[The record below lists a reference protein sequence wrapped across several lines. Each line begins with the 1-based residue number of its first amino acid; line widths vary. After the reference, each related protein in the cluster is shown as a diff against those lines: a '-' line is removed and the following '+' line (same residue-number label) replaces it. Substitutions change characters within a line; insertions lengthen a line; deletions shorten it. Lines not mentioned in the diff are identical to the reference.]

1 MNTNNLKYLT
11 VKIASETDDGTLSVG
26 TGFYIRFG
34 DIPMI
39 VTANHV
45 ISEKSNIKLKLRYK
59 IGEHTAMIDFPC
71 NVKWHTL
78 PQYDLAC
85 CCVDEIEKDFEKLV
99 GCPLFY
105 RCLTEEY
112 ILTEKD
118 MKETDILDEVLM
130 IGYPGGVSS
139 SLWEYP
145 IFQKGCL
152 ASAPGDASD
161 EKYVDIT
168 TAGGSSGSPLLLLGG
183 KPKLVGIM
191 SRTVTENLISSANLG
206 IYSEA
211 YHLLELKE
219 KIKKK

>member
-59 IGEHTAMIDFPC
+59 IGEHIAMIDFPC

-78 PQYDLAC
+78 PKHDLAC
-85 CCVDEIEKDFEKLV
+85 YCVDEIERDFE
-99 GCPLFY
+99 
-105 RCLTEEY
+105 
-112 ILTEKD
+112 
-118 MKETDILDEVLM
+118 
-130 IGYPGGVSS
+130 
-139 SLWEYP
+139 
-145 IFQKGCL
+145 
-152 ASAPGDASD
+152 
-161 EKYVDIT
+161 
-168 TAGGSSGSPLLLLGG
+168 
-183 KPKLVGIM
+183 KLVGIM